1 MGSLKDSVVPE
12 FKNMKFRVKD
22 EEHSKQIQEYL
33 FSLRYHWYDARGVDY
48 TDAAFLFT
56 NSRGHISQTYN
67 SGYGENHE
75 HPEYQ
80 LKETISYSLEEVK
93 PIKSIA
99 TLSVGL
105 NVEVTVNGEKISLK
119 ELKELLN
126 KE

>member
-1 MGSLKDSVVPE
+1 MGIFIVPE

-33 FSLRYHWYDARGVDY
+33 FSLRYHWGDQARGVDY
-48 TDAAFLFT
+48 TDAPFLFT
-56 NSRGHISQTYN
+56 NRRGYISQTYN
-67 SGYGENHE
+67 SSYGENNE
-75 HPEYQ
+75 YPEYR
-80 LKETISYSLEEVK
+80 LKETKSYSLEEVK

-119 ELKELLN
+119 DLKELLN
-126 KE
+126 KD